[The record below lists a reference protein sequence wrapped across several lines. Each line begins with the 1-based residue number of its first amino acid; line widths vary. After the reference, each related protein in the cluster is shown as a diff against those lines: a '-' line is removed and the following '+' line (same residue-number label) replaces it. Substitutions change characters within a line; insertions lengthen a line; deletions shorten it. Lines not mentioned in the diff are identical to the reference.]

1 LRELDA
7 RNVETGIAL
16 KSPSPILHGLR
27 EIAERYDALVCDVWG
42 VVHNGAQAHLDS
54 CDALRRF
61 RRLHGPVALLTNAP
75 RPLGD
80 LLLQFERLGVPSD
93 CYDEIVTSGM
103 ATRADL
109 AQRAEG
115 CAVSLFHLGPERDRG
130 VFDGLPIACTKAAD
144 ASLVLCTGLFDDET
158 ETPDDYKPL
167 LMEFQARSLQLLC
180 ANPDIVVQ
188 RGGKLVYC
196 AGAVAAVYESL
207 GGKVTYYGKP
217 HRPIYDLTLASLK
230 GAEKPLAIGDGLH
243 TDIRGANG
251 AGLDALF
258 IADGI
263 HGEEIEPFT
272 PEHLRSLFDRAGVH
286 ACASMRTLVW

>member
-1 LRELDA
+1 M
-7 RNVETGIAL
+7 TAL
-16 KSPSPILHGLR
+16 PPILHGLR
-27 EIAERYDALVCDVWG
+27 EIAAQYDALVCDVWG
-42 VVHNGAQAHLDS
+42 VVHNGAHAHLES
-54 CDALRRF
+54 CDALRHF
-61 RRLHGPVALLTNAP
+61 RKYHGPVALLTNAP
-75 RPLGD
+75 RPLSD
-80 LLLQFERLGVPSD
+80 LLTQFGRLGVPED

-109 AQRAEG
+109 ERRADTG
-115 CAVSLFHLGPERDRG
+115 KLSMFHLGPERDRG
-130 VFDGLPIACTKAAD
+130 IFDGLPIICTAPAHAA
-144 ASLVLCTGLFDDET
+144 LVLCTGLFDDET
-158 ETPDDYKPL
+158 EVPDDYKPL
-167 LMEFQARSLQLLC
+167 LAEFKARSLPFVC

-230 GAEKPLAIGDGLH
+230 GVNKPLAIGDGLQ
-243 TDIRGANG
+243 TDVKGANG

-286 ACASMRTLVW
+286 ALASMRTLVW